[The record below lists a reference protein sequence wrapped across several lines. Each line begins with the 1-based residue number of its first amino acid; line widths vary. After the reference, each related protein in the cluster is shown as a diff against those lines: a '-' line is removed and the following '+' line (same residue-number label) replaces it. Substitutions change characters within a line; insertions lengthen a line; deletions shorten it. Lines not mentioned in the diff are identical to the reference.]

1 MSLNERIIAAISG
14 PLGNKGY
21 ELVVMRIVSGVVI
34 SVDIDIDRL
43 DNAPVSVD
51 DCVAASRIISAIF
64 DVEDFIK
71 GKYNI
76 NVSSPGEYRPINNIC
91 DFSRFLDRE
100 VVLELRSPRHNR
112 RKITGKLLR
121 VEQNS
126 SGAVVYLKEWC
137 DTVDEEIAV
146 PYQDVKKAT
155 VKRVFRMGLIKD
167 I

>member
-1 MSLNERIIAAISG
+1 MSLSEKIIEAISG
-14 PLGNKGY
+14 PLAHRGY
-21 ELVVMRIVSGVVI
+21 ELVVMRVVSGKVI

-51 DCVAASRIISAIF
+51 DCVTASRIISVIF

-71 GKYNI
+71 GRYNI
-76 NVSSPGEYRPINNIC
+76 NVSSPGEYRPINNID
-91 DFSRFLDRE
+91 DFPRFLDRE
-100 VVLELRSPRHNR
+100 IILELRSPLNNR

-126 SGAVVYLKEWC
+126 CNAVVYLKEWC
-137 DTVDEEIAV
+137 DTSSEEIAV

-155 VKRVFRMGLIKD
+155 VKRVF
-167 I
+167 